1 MKKIFLFI
9 AFLWISLVS
18 FAQDGVNF
26 EHLSFREAL
35 DKAKSEQKYVFMD
48 CYTSWCGPC
57 KNMTQNVFPQK
68 KAGDYFNPKFICVK
82 YDMEKGEGPELGNR
96 FEVRAYPTFLVLDA
110 EGRLLHKVIGSY
122 SVDEIIERI
131 EESFDEEKAYG
142 SLKAKYE
149 SGNREQVFMVKYLKM
164 LIRYYDPAMEAV
176 AAELINTL
184 SDKEKVEEAYWF
196 VFSNPKL
203 TPEGSANEAWLLKNH
218 KRFNKTVGKEKVEQE
233 LDKRYTEKLLK
244 VLSQKEKIWTEK
256 QLAAL
261 GREIAALKLN
271 TNEELQAYVT
281 VAKTA
286 LKKGVEELI
295 SVCETEFPK
304 FKTKEIPYIQFCD
317 RIVAEAS
324 PADRARYIA
333 LGEKLYAQAKDE
345 PAKNTFKFVLE
356 YLKHHNKQN

>member
-82 YDMEKGEGPELGNR
+82 YDMEKGEGPELGKR

-233 LDKRYTEKLLK
+233 LE
-244 VLSQKEKIWTEK
+244 
-256 QLAAL
+256 
-261 GREIAALKLN
+261 
-271 TNEELQAYVT
+271 AYVT

>member
-1 MKKIFLFI
+1 
-9 AFLWISLVS
+9 
-18 FAQDGVNF
+18 
-26 EHLSFREAL
+26 
-35 DKAKSEQKYVFMD
+35 
-48 CYTSWCGPC
+48 
-57 KNMTQNVFPQK
+57 
-68 KAGDYFNPKFICVK
+68 
-82 YDMEKGEGPELGNR
+82 
-96 FEVRAYPTFLVLDA
+96 
-110 EGRLLHKVIGSY
+110 
-122 SVDEIIERI
+122 
-131 EESFDEEKAYG
+131 
-142 SLKAKYE
+142 
-149 SGNREQVFMVKYLKM
+149 MVKYLKM

-324 PADRARYIA
+324 PADKARYIA

>member
-1 MKKIFLFI
+1 M
-9 AFLWISLVS
+9 
-18 FAQDGVNF
+18 
-26 EHLSFREAL
+26 
-35 DKAKSEQKYVFMD
+35 
-48 CYTSWCGPC
+48 
-57 KNMTQNVFPQK
+57 
-68 KAGDYFNPKFICVK
+68 
-82 YDMEKGEGPELGNR
+82 
-96 FEVRAYPTFLVLDA
+96 
-110 EGRLLHKVIGSY
+110 
-122 SVDEIIERI
+122 
-131 EESFDEEKAYG
+131 SFDEEKAYG

-256 QLAAL
+256 QLTAL

>member
-82 YDMEKGEGPELGNR
+82 YDMEKGEGPELGKR

-176 AAELINTL
+176 AAEL
-184 SDKEKVEEAYWF
+184 
-196 VFSNPKL
+196 
-203 TPEGSANEAWLLKNH
+203 
-218 KRFNKTVGKEKVEQE
+218 R
-233 LDKRYTEKLLK
+233 
-244 VLSQKEKIWTEK
+244 
-256 QLAAL
+256 
-261 GREIAALKLN
+261 
-271 TNEELQAYVT
+271 
-281 VAKTA
+281 
-286 LKKGVEELI
+286 
-295 SVCETEFPK
+295 
-304 FKTKEIPYIQFCD
+304 
-317 RIVAEAS
+317 
-324 PADRARYIA
+324 
-333 LGEKLYAQAKDE
+333 
-345 PAKNTFKFVLE
+345 
-356 YLKHHNKQN
+356 

>member
-26 EHLSFREAL
+26 ERLSFREAL

-82 YDMEKGEGPELGNR
+82 YDMEKGEGPELGKR

-256 QLAAL
+256 QLAAF

-304 FKTKEIPYIQFCD
+304 FRTKEIPYIQFCD

-324 PADRARYIA
+324 PADRAFAYPSQP
-333 LGEKLYAQAKDE
+333 ENPQAPQLAPGKT
-345 PAKNTFKFVLE
+345 PLTA
-356 YLKHHNKQN
+356 

>member
-1 MKKIFLFI
+1 MKRKL
-9 AFLWISLVS
+9 
-18 FAQDGVNF
+18 
-26 EHLSFREAL
+26 
-35 DKAKSEQKYVFMD
+35 
-48 CYTSWCGPC
+48 
-57 KNMTQNVFPQK
+57 
-68 KAGDYFNPKFICVK
+68 
-82 YDMEKGEGPELGNR
+82 
-96 FEVRAYPTFLVLDA
+96 
-110 EGRLLHKVIGSY
+110 
-122 SVDEIIERI
+122 
-131 EESFDEEKAYG
+131 
-142 SLKAKYE
+142 
-149 SGNREQVFMVKYLKM
+149 MV
-164 LIRYYDPAMEAV
+164 
-176 AAELINTL
+176 TL

-256 QLAAL
+256 QLTAL